1 MTHDVFKKKPTNSF
15 KVDFCC
21 AKCKSKGLSHPPE
34 SVDWVEQWMSDLRP
48 ACRVRHIWLR
58 NRLVRWRERPLGRV
72 GAALSSSFKQQ
83 DARVGVRSSAA
94 EYFYFFRCVA
104 DAHCSECPRWRFS
117 YVPWRA
123 VIVLC
128 RCQDGRSRPLRLST
142 TTPLDTPAIKRFI
155 TDWRTRLLPSWRHLR
170 PFKYFHLQV
179 RHFQVNNLFESILIE
194 FSTFNRILTE
204 LADRWR

>member
-1 MTHDVFKKKPTNSF
+1 MTHDVFKKKPLIH
-15 KVDFCC
+15 
-21 AKCKSKGLSHPPE
+21 SKLISAVQSANQKACLIRRNQSTEWSNE
-34 SVDWVEQWMSDLRP
+34 SRIYGRCVGSGTFGCGIDWYAGVN
-48 ACRVRHIWLR
+48 AHI
-58 NRLVRWRERPLGRV
+58 GRV

-104 DAHCSECPRWRFS
+104 DAHCSECPRWRFC

-155 TDWRTRLLPSWRHLR
+155 TDWHTRLLPSWRHLR

-179 RHFQVNNLFESILIE
+179 RHFQVNNHFESILIE